1 MRAISSVL
9 LILSLGFGGS
19 ALAADEAQLVE
30 AINAYRGQVQRCGAL
45 ASPEL
50 PPLASDPRGPA
61 WLQQSIDAARDL
73 IAQVILVAF
82 FGKGSLLEEDG
93 QLKKADVDVVVE
105 RVKAAAPRAQYRYPT
120 PWTRPVMLTLIE
132 RIMGTW

>member
-1 MRAISSVL
+1 MMAAIGFREVPMRAISSVL

-50 PPLASDPRGPA
+50 PPLASDPRLVLPRYWSAISFSGT
-61 WLQQSIDAARDL
+61 ARSMSSS
-73 IAQVILVAF
+73 AV
-82 FGKGSLLEEDG
+82 S
-93 QLKKADVDVVVE
+93 
-105 RVKAAAPRAQYRYPT
+105 APTY
-120 PWTRPVMLTLIE
+120 MMFLSS
-132 RIMGTW
+132 